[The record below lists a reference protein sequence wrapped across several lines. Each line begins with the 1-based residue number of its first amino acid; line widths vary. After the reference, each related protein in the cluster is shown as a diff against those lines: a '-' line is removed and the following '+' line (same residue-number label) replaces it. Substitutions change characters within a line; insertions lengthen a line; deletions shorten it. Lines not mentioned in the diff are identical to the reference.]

1 MLKFQDDY
9 TTIITT
15 FEDFILLVYTIV
27 YTIIDD
33 LYHQFVPSSVSQRR
47 NVDTAK
53 MSDSE
58 IITLSICGEL
68 AGIDSENAWYSFVKR
83 NYRHLFPRLCS
94 RTRFNRTRRALLQVT
109 ELLRQKLTH
118 SFPIPTSRYFVIDS
132 FPLPVCKFGRARY
145 CRSFRVDGANYGKCP
160 SKKETYF
167 GFKVHALITIEG
179 YITAFEITPASV
191 DDREGLRDFAE
202 NHLCLTV
209 LGDKGY
215 TGEQLW
221 EDMQEKGIC
230 LMSLKPSNHKN
241 NWPKEV
247 RQVIFRFRRRIETVF
262 SQLSEQL
269 NAEKV
274 LAKSFRGLCTRLQNK
289 ILGHNLCMAFNSI
302 FREPCDIGKI
312 KHLIF

>member
-15 FEDFILLVYTIV
+15 FEDFILLV

-179 YITAFEITPASV
+179 YITAFEIAPASV

-302 FREPCDIGKI
+302 FREPCDIGEI